1 VKDNLLIASNI
12 KKMINYFDKII
23 INFPRNEYILKDKI
37 LKNSYEILEL
47 VYFTNELNPKDR
59 IIYQKKIISKIKM
72 IDYYFKIGLDKKYI
86 SYKKYVKVGNCLSNS
101 IKSLYGWIKYET
113 I

>member
-1 VKDNLLIASNI
+1 MKDNLLIASNI

-23 INFPRNEYILKDKI
+23 INFPRNEFVLKDKI
-37 LKNSYEILEL
+37 IKNSYEILEL

-59 IIYQKKIISKIKM
+59 IIYQKKIISKVKM
-72 IDYYFKIGLDKKYI
+72 IDYYFKLSLDKKYT
-86 SYKKYVKVGNCLSNS
+86 KVGNCLSS
-101 IKSLYGWIKYET
+101 IVKTLYGWIKYEK

>member
-1 VKDNLLIASNI
+1 MKDNLLIASNI

-86 SYKKYVKVGNCLSNS
+86 SCKKYVNVGNCLSNS